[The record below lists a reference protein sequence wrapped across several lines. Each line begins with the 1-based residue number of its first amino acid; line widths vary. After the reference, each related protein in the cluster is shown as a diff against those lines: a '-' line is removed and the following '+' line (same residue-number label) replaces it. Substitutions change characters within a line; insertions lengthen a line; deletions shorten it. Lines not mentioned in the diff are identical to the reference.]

1 MSLPYAISDTPMPLA
16 VEDSTETFAPQ
27 EVADRTGKG
36 IATVYRHLRDGKLP
50 AEKFA
55 GEWVITH
62 GDLKEWLPEALYHRD
77 FANDQ
82 EA

>member
-1 MSLPYAISDTPMPLA
+1 MPATVKDDTQ
-16 VEDSTETFAPQ
+16 TFTPQ

-62 GDLKEWLPEALYHRD
+62 EDLKEWLPAPLYRRD
-77 FANDQ
+77 FGTEE

>member
-1 MSLPYAISDTPMPLA
+1 MPTTVESD
-16 VEDSTETFAPQ
+16 TETFTPR

-36 IATVYRHLRDGKLP
+36 IATVYRHLQSGKLP

-62 GDLKEWLPEALYHRD
+62 DDLKEWLPEALYRRD
-77 FANDQ
+77 FGND

>member
-1 MSLPYAISDTPMPLA
+1 MTAT
-16 VEDSTETFAPQ
+16 VEDSTETFSPQ

-36 IATVYRHLRDGKLP
+36 IATVYRHLQSGKLP

-62 GDLKEWLPEALYHRD
+62 ADLKEWLPEALYRKHFGNRE
-77 FANDQ
+77 

>member
-1 MSLPYAISDTPMPLA
+1 MPA
-16 VEDSTETFAPQ
+16 TVEDDTDTFSPQ

-55 GEWVITH
+55 GEWIITRAN
-62 GDLKEWLPEALYHRD
+62 LKEWLPAPLYRKHFVNRKD
-77 FANDQ
+77 V
-82 EA
+82 

>member
-1 MSLPYAISDTPMPLA
+1 MPA
-16 VEDSTETFAPQ
+16 TVEDDTETFSPQ

-36 IATVYRHLRDGKLP
+36 IATVYRHLRNEKLP

-62 GDLKEWLPEALYHRD
+62 EDLQEWLPAPLYRKYFGSPEEA
-77 FANDQ
+77 
-82 EA
+82 

>member
-1 MSLPYAISDTPMPLA
+1 MPA
-16 VEDSTETFAPQ
+16 TVEDDTETFSPQ

-36 IATVYRHLRDGKLP
+36 IATVYRHLRNEKLP

-62 GDLKEWLPEALYHRD
+62 EGLKEWLPAPLYRKYFGSQEEA
-77 FANDQ
+77 
-82 EA
+82 

>member
-1 MSLPYAISDTPMPLA
+1 MSLPYATSDTPMPLA
-16 VEDSTETFAPQ
+16 VEDSTETFTPQ

-62 GDLKEWLPEALYHRD
+62 EDLKEWLPKALYRRD

-82 EA
+82 EV

>member
-1 MSLPYAISDTPMPLA
+1 MPA
-16 VEDSTETFAPQ
+16 TVEDDTETFSPQ

-36 IATVYRHLRDGKLP
+36 IATVYRHLQNGKLP

-62 GDLKEWLPEALYHRD
+62 QGLEEWLPAPLYRKYFGNHEA
-77 FANDQ
+77 
-82 EA
+82 